1 MKKIIAFNV
10 REEEVA
16 IAKKWAVDND
26 IELTI
31 ADGQLNM
38 ESVQLCKGFDG
49 VTTSQNSHVPNE
61 IYPILKG
68 FGIKQIAQRSAGFDY
83 YDLDAA
89 RESDIIIS
97 NVPVYS
103 PESIAEFTVAS
114 ALNLV
119 RKFPLIQEKTKAYDF
134 RWQPEIRAGLLNEMT
149 VGVIGTGHIGRVTAK
164 LFHAF
169 GAKIVAY
176 DIYQNE
182 EAKSFL
188 EYKDSIED
196 VVRDADIVTLHVP
209 ATKDNFHQFDIKMFE
224 NFKASAYFVN
234 AARGSV
240 VNTED
245 LLKALDDGL
254 LAGAALD
261 TYENEGAY
269 IPKDNRESGIEDE
282 LFVRTIN
289 HDKVIFTPHI
299 AHYTDVSVRNIMNI
313 GLNSVLDVLNTGDT
327 KNRVN

>member
-16 IAKKWAVDND
+16 IANKWAEDNN

-38 ESVQLCKGFDG
+38 DSVKLCEGFDG
-49 VTTSQNSHVPNE
+49 VTTSQNSHVANE

-119 RKFPLIQEKTKAYDF
+119 RKFPLIQEKTMEYDF

-169 GAKIVAY
+169 GAKILAY

-196 VVRDADIVTLHVP
+196 VVKEADIVTLHVP
-209 ATKDNFHQFDIKMFE
+209 ATKDNFHQFDYKMFE
-224 NFKASAYFVN
+224 NFKPSAYFVN

-269 IPKDNRESGIEDE
+269 IPKDNREAGIEDQ
-282 LFVRTIN
+282 LFVNTIN